1 LSTTRLK
8 GTPEEATGAV
18 FSADV
23 SPEELKV
30 FIEEADEQ
38 IALLDRD
45 LVRLETEG
53 DDPELIQEIFRA
65 THTMKGSSA
74 MLGYPRMSELA
85 HAMESLLD
93 ALRSGK
99 ISVSAEIVDSLLYG
113 LDILKVLRDAL
124 VSPEKRPTDI
134 RPAVARLES
143 AAEMAGSLGSHAGDR
158 EGTPPAAA
166 KQAVAAAAD
175 HEQARNLHSAV

>member
-1 LSTTRLK
+1 MSKTGLK
-8 GTPEEATGAV
+8 GKQEEATGGG
-18 FSADV
+18 FSAEV
-23 SPEELKV
+23 SAEELKV

-85 HAMESLLD
+85 HSMESLLD
-93 ALRSGK
+93 GLRSGK
-99 ISVSAEIVDSLLYG
+99 MSVSAEIVDSLLYG
-113 LDILKVLRDAL
+113 LDILKVLRDSL
-124 VSPEKRPTDI
+124 VSPEKSPAGHRSGGGQAGKRRGNGRICRRPP
-134 RPAVARLES
+134 R
-143 AAEMAGSLGSHAGDR
+143 
-158 EGTPPAAA
+158 
-166 KQAVAAAAD
+166 
-175 HEQARNLHSAV
+175 